1 MPGGHVCSGPLLPFV
16 STIDCC
22 GAARQTGY
30 SLRVLNLWMVELTH
44 CGRSGPSQV
53 QVTLMEQ
60 SLTHSSSLLMQR
72 EKCDKID
79 YRQNQIGGNPANF
92 LAMSQQANGSHVK
105 NNNVKDC

>member
-1 MPGGHVCSGPLLPFV
+1 MPGGRVGSGPLLPFV

-30 SLRVLNLWMVELTH
+30 SLRVLNRWMVELTY

-53 QVTLMEQ
+53 QVQVTLMQQ

-72 EKCDKID
+72 EKCDK
-79 YRQNQIGGNPANF
+79 N
-92 LAMSQQANGSHVK
+92 
-105 NNNVKDC
+105 

>member
-1 MPGGHVCSGPLLPFV
+1 LRIKGSLILLAGIGTPGPLLPFV

-53 QVTLMEQ
+53 QVTLIEQ

-72 EKCDKID
+72 EK
-79 YRQNQIGGNPANF
+79 YN
-92 LAMSQQANGSHVK
+92 
-105 NNNVKDC
+105 KDRL